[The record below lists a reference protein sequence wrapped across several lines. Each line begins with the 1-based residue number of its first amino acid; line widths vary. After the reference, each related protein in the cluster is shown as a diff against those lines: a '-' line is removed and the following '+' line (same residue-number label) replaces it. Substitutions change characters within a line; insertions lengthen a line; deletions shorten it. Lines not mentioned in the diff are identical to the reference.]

1 MEMKLATTPE
11 EKRRWMEQWRL
22 AAVALEE
29 MKRYE
34 LQLLTDEQ
42 AWRQIE
48 AIQSIPIS
56 EIWRDP
62 DTPPGLVAQ
71 QALFQKLR

>member
-1 MEMKLATTPE
+1 MKLATISE
-11 EKRRWMEQWRL
+11 EQRRWMEQRRL

-29 MKRYE
+29 IKRYE
-34 LQLLTDEQ
+34 LQTLTVEQ

-48 AIQSIPIS
+48 AIQSIPIP

>member
-1 MEMKLATTPE
+1 MKLATTPE
-11 EKRRWMEQWRL
+11 EQRRWMAQWRL

-34 LQLLTDEQ
+34 LQTLSDEQ

-48 AIQSIPIS
+48 ALQAIS

-62 DTPPGLVAQ
+62 ETPPGLVAQ